1 VKLKE
6 GNAHREKK
14 DKSAKL
20 VKIKVEGE
28 DEDEQQ
34 HGPSQ
39 NMGWIKEE
47 PADNIDGLD
56 PCVNSFQDHSSPII
70 KSETSRNIKH
80 EEDTED
86 DLPLVGG

>member
-1 VKLKE
+1 M
-6 GNAHREKK
+6 HREKK
-14 DKSAKL
+14 DKSSKL

-28 DEDEQQ
+28 DEYEQQ
-34 HGPSQ
+34 RGPSQ

-56 PCVNSFQDHSSPII
+56 PCVNSFQDHSSPSI
-70 KSETSRNIKH
+70 KSETLRNIKN